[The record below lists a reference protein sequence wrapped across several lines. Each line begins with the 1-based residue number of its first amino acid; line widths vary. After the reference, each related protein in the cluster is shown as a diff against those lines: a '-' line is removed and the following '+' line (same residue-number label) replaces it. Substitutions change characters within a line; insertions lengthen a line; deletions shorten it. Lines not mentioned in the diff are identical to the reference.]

1 MLYIQNYKNT
11 ESSLQEFII
20 YAHSEKMNSQKNCSY
35 VIKFSDVLVQFNG
48 ITIFGSSCKRVGKLL
63 RRNVITD

>member
-20 YAHSEKMNSQKNCSY
+20 YAHSEKNEFAK
-35 VIKFSDVLVQFNG
+35 
-48 ITIFGSSCKRVGKLL
+48 KL
-63 RRNVITD
+63 

>member
-20 YAHSEKMNSQKNCSY
+20 YAHSEKNEFVKNCSY
-35 VIKFSDVLVQFNG
+35 IIKFSDVLVQFNG
-48 ITIFGSSCKRVGKLL
+48 ITIF
-63 RRNVITD
+63 